1 MKETRILLTEPMF
14 INLCKKG
21 YYSTLNNS
29 DLYFTKEDIKLL
41 ATGKIVSKEES
52 YVGIQWLFM
61 LQDIGFDMIDEIL
74 KRSPIYMDLAGNFL
88 N

>member
-1 MKETRILLTEPMF
+1 MKEKRILLTEPMF
-14 INLCKKG
+14 IGLCKKG
-21 YYSTLNNS
+21 YYSTPDS
-29 DLYFTKEDIKLL
+29 GDLYFTKEDIKTL
-41 ATGKIVSKEES
+41 ATGKIASKEES
-52 YVGIQWLFM
+52 GIQWLFM